1 MKTLRPLLA
10 AALCLPTLAFAAN
23 TNPTLFMLNNGT
35 IPSSVTAPHYLI
47 TGYKVSNIEFI
58 SKDGKKVFGPIG
70 NIISP
75 HSGLNIDPYSQ
86 ALNVKY
92 DGSKIDGKINIIIT
106 TIDSVNVKYKNKS
119 STVDCIYSKA
129 TVTPILNVNTLSL
142 SKDQQGKLS
151 CFVSR

>member
-10 AALCLPTLAFAAN
+10 TALCLPTLAFAAT
-23 TNPTLFMLNNGT
+23 TNPTLFILNNGT

-58 SKDGKKVFGPIG
+58 SKNGKKVFGPTS

-75 HSGLNIDPYSQ
+75 HSGLHIDPYSQ

-92 DGSKIDGKINIIIT
+92 DGSKINGNVNIIIT
-106 TIDSVNVKYKNKS
+106 TIDSVNVKYKNKRR
-119 STVDCIYSKA
+119 TVNCIYSKA
-129 TVTPILNVNTLSL
+129 TVSPVLNVNTLSL
-142 SKDQQGKLS
+142 SKDPQGKLI
-151 CFVSR
+151 CFVTR